1 MSEALLQVKE
11 LTMKFGGLV
20 AVNAV
25 SFDVPVGKV
34 KALIGPNGAGKT
46 TIFNLISGVYRPTSG
61 GIIFK
66 DKHLERLQQY
76 RMAQLGLCRTFQNV
90 QIFHN
95 MSVLENVM
103 VGCHRR
109 FRSGM
114 MSAVFRTPGMMR
126 EEKAIRKS
134 AEEKLET
141 VGIAGDA
148 DLPAGSLPFGKQRLL
163 EIARALASEPDLLL
177 LDEPA
182 AGLNS
187 SETAEIGQMISKL
200 NKQGITILLVEHDM
214 DLVMNISDEVVVID
228 YGVKI
233 ADGAPHDVQN
243 DPKVISAYL
252 GEDLEY
258 A

>member
-1 MSEALLQVKE
+1 MSDVLLEAKD

-20 AVNAV
+20 AVNGV
-25 SFDVPVGKV
+25 SFNVTSGIV
-34 KALIGPNGAGKT
+34 KSLIGPNGAGKT
-46 TIFNLISGVYRPTSG
+46 TIFNMISGVYRPTSG
-61 GIIFK
+61 HLIYK
-66 DKHLERLQQY
+66 QKHLERLPQH
-76 RMAQLGLCRTFQNV
+76 RMAQLGMSRTFQNV
-90 QIFHN
+90 QLFHN

-109 FRSGM
+109 FKSGIF
-114 MSAVFRTPGMMR
+114 SAVFRMPGMLR

-134 AEEKLET
+134 AEEKIET
-141 VGIAGDA
+141 VGISA
-148 DLPAGSLPFGKQRLL
+148 DMNLPAGSLPFGKQRLL
-163 EIARALASEPDLLL
+163 EIARALAAEPDLLL

-187 SETAEIGQMISKL
+187 SETAEIGQMIAKL

-233 ADGAPHDVQN
+233 AEGAPKDVQN
-243 DPKVISAYL
+243 DPKVIAAYL

>member
-1 MSEALLQVKE
+1 MADTLLEVKK
-11 LTMKFGGLV
+11 LTMRFGGLL
-20 AVNAV
+20 AVNELDFNVTA
-25 SFDVPVGKV
+25 GKV

-46 TIFNLISGVYRPTSG
+46 TVFNLISGVYRPTSG
-61 GIIFK
+61 SIIFK
-66 DKHLERLQQY
+66 GKRLERLPQH
-76 RMAQLGLCRTFQNV
+76 RMAYLGLCRTFQNV

-109 FRSGM
+109 FKSGI
-114 MSAVFRTPGMMR
+114 AGAIFRTPGMRR
-126 EEKAIRKS
+126 EEKAIRES
-134 AEEKLET
+134 AAEKLEV
-141 VGIAGDA
+141 VGLADDA
-148 DLPAGSLPFGKQRLL
+148 NLPAGSLPFGKQRLL
-163 EIARALASEPDLLL
+163 EIARALASEPELLL

-187 SETAEIGQMISKL
+187 SETAEIGRMIVKL
-200 NKQGITILLVEHDM
+200 NSQGISILIVEHDM
-214 DLVMNISDEVVVID
+214 ELVMNISDEVVVID

-233 ADGAPHDVQN
+233 ADGAPRDVQN